1 MIAYRLFGDGHTLS
15 FRYASQSHLLQM
27 TDSWGLHRIAHYSS
41 QCVVY
46 LPDTISSSVQNGICV
61 VPLNGQR
68 PELAAILPWATT
80 ADAYTPLRDG
90 TVEST
95 PNGGSCRTS
104 ADLAAWCDEGTDA
117 LTRHHV
123 VTNGHLAR
131 TWSRTRRTGDP
142 SARPADAHS
151 RTFFPGGAG

>member
-1 MIAYRLFGDGHTLS
+1 MIAYRLFGDGRTQA

-27 TDSWGLHRIAHYSS
+27 TDGWGLHRIAHYNS

-46 LPDTISSSVQNGICV
+46 LPGTGSPQNGICA

-68 PELAAILPWATT
+68 PELASILQWAIT

-104 ADLAAWCDEGTDA
+104 ADLSAWCDEGTDA

-123 VTNGHLAR
+123 ITNGHLAR
-131 TWSRTRRTGDP
+131 TWSRSRRTGDP
-142 SARPADAHS
+142 GARHVDAHS
-151 RTFFPGGAG
+151 RSFFPGGAG